1 MGSPLQ
7 LGFDG
12 HHRIRNVSVTRTIDP
27 MESIECVYWGLMAF
41 RGDYIVLIA

>member
-12 HHRIRNVSVTRTIDP
+12 HHRIRNHSVTRTIDP
-27 MESIECVYWGLMAF
+27 MESIERVYRWAMAF
-41 RGDYIVLIA
+41 RDEYSAFIA